1 MVTKLERENNT
12 IFYLHNAW
20 ANSPDGTAGF
30 TLEES
35 EDAAYI
41 GNCISMSSAEV
52 LNPSSYNWIAVEF
65 EAVEES
71 DTAELTELGEDVPED
86 PEDEDEDYSYEDYM
100 DGAVQSAADT
110 ATTAQES
117 ADIAQQ
123 KAEEATASAALAQ
136 QKAEEATASA
146 ALAQQKAE
154 AAATSATEAKTAA
167 AAATADATT
176 AKAQAAEAKTAA
188 DAATKDA
195 GTAKEKAEVATT
207 AAATAQQKAE
217 SATAAAGTA
226 QSAAQSATSDARAA
240 GIAAATAQA
249 AAEAAQ
255 GDIDEQQK
263 YFYHDAIGAH
273 VLDAVNG
280 NFRTD
285 IKSTGMYVVDTATET
300 PLTEIT
306 DDSLIFGVGNVCNG
320 SNNIALGRENE
331 SEAGCQFSY
340 LEGNRCKIGNY
351 GTNTSISSH
360 AEGHSTIYG
369 ARFSHTEGEA
379 TITATDEKPLV
390 MYSHAEGTA
399 QIKGAS
405 WCHAEGD
412 SIATG
417 DVYHGHLEGESKIT
431 DSLSSHSEG
440 RSILVNCDRSHAEGM
455 AKIEYGSIDHAEG
468 KAIITRTKA
477 ADGEVPSHAEGT
489 SKIEESWISHAEG
502 SSTITGAKYAH
513 AEGSST
519 ITGAKYA
526 HAEGNVTEATGEAS
540 HVEGYL
546 SKANGKASHAEGTS
560 TIASGENSHASG
572 EGTEAV
578 GACQTVLGKYN
589 TADAEKALIVGNGDL
604 LNKSN
609 ALTLDWDGNLK
620 AAGDVTCDA
629 AVGTASLSAL
639 NDTVAALS
647 MVIDKVWIKIYPV
660 GSIYIST
667 SAESPADLFGGTW
680 EKIEDRFLLA
690 SGDQYALGTTG
701 GTADAVVVNHT
712 HTQAAHSHGF
722 TDGGKVW
729 TTETGS
735 TEPGAQISGTAKY
748 YAATAKKDYAWRTST
763 ASATPAINNSGED
776 GTGKN
781 LPPYLSVNVW
791 KRVK

>member
-1 MVTKLERENNT
+1 M
-12 IFYLHNAW
+12 
-20 ANSPDGTAGF
+20 
-30 TLEES
+30 
-35 EDAAYI
+35 
-41 GNCISMSSAEV
+41 
-52 LNPSSYNWIAVEF
+52 
-65 EAVEES
+65 
-71 DTAELTELGEDVPED
+71 
-86 PEDEDEDYSYEDYM
+86 
-100 DGAVQSAADT
+100 
-110 ATTAQES
+110 
-117 ADIAQQ
+117 
-123 KAEEATASAALAQ
+123 
-136 QKAEEATASA
+136 
-146 ALAQQKAE
+146 
-154 AAATSATEAKTAA
+154 
-167 AAATADATT
+167 
-176 AKAQAAEAKTAA
+176 
-188 DAATKDA
+188 
-195 GTAKEKAEVATT
+195 
-207 AAATAQQKAE
+207 
-217 SATAAAGTA
+217 
-226 QSAAQSATSDARAA
+226 
-240 GIAAATAQA
+240 
-249 AAEAAQ
+249 
-255 GDIDEQQK
+255 
-263 YFYHDAIGAH
+263 
-273 VLDAVNG
+273 LDAVNG

-513 AEGSST
+513 AEGESKV
-519 ITGAKYA
+519 TGAKYA

-589 TADAEKALIVGNGDL
+589 TADTEKVLIVGNGDL

-629 AVGTASLSAL
+629 AVGTVSL
-639 NDTVAALS
+639 AALS
-647 MVIDKVWIKIYPV
+647 MAIDKVWEKIYPV

-667 SAESPADLFGGTW
+667 SAESPADLFGGAW
-680 EKIEDRFLLA
+680 EKIEGRFLLA
-690 SGDQYALGTTG
+690 SGAQYALGTMG

-712 HTQAAHSHGF
+712 HTQAAHSHDF
-722 TDGGKVW
+722 TGGGKVW

-735 TEPGAQISGTAKY
+735 TESGGQISGTAKY

-791 KRVK
+791 KRVE

>member
-86 PEDEDEDYSYEDYM
+86 PEDEDDDYSYEDYM

-146 ALAQQKAE
+146 A
-154 AAATSATEAKTAA
+154 EAKTAA

-188 DAATKDA
+188 DAATRDA
-195 GTAKEKAEVATT
+195 GTAKEKAEAATT
-207 AAATAQQKAE
+207 AAAAAQQKAE

-331 SEAGCQFSY
+331 SDAGCQFSY

-417 DVYHGHLEGESKIT
+417 DVYNGHLEGESKIT

-468 KAIITRTKA
+468 
-477 ADGEVPSHAEGT
+477 T

-513 AEGSST
+513 AEGDSKV
-519 ITGAKYA
+519 TGAKYA

-609 ALTLDWDGNLK
+609 ALTLDWNGNLK

-647 MVIDKVWIKIYPV
+647 MVIDKVWTKIYPV

-680 EKIEDRFLLA
+680 EKIEGRFLLA

-722 TDGGKVW
+722 TDGDKVW
-729 TTETGS
+729 TTKTGS

-748 YAATAKKDYAWRTST
+748 YAATPKKDYAWRTST
-763 ASATPAINNSGED
+763 ASATPAINNFGED

-791 KRVK
+791 KRVE

>member
-30 TLEES
+30 TLEET

-86 PEDEDEDYSYEDYM
+86 PEDEDDDYSYEDYM

-146 ALAQQKAE
+146 A
-154 AAATSATEAKTAA
+154 EAKTAA

-188 DAATKDA
+188 D
-195 GTAKEKAEVATT
+195 TAKEKAETATSS
-207 AAATAQQKAE
+207 AALAQQKAE
-217 SATAAAGTA
+217 AATAAAGTA

-263 YFYHDAIGAH
+263 YFYHDEIGAH
-273 VLDAVNG
+273 VFDAVNG
-280 NFRTD
+280 TFRTD

-417 DVYHGHLEGESKIT
+417 DVYNGHLEGGSKIT
-431 DSLSSHSEG
+431 DSYASHSEG
-440 RSILVNCDRSHAEGM
+440 AAILINCDRSHAEGS
-455 AKIEYGSIDHAEG
+455 AKIEYGSYDHAEG
-468 KAIITRTKA
+468 TAIITRTKA
-477 ADGEVPSHAEGT
+477 ADRIVPSHAEGT

-513 AEGSST
+513 AEGDSKV
-519 ITGAKYA
+519 TGAKYA

-540 HVEGYL
+540 HVEGFL

-560 TIASGENSHASG
+560 TIASGENSHTSG

-647 MVIDKVWIKIYPV
+647 MVIDKVWTKIYPV

-680 EKIEDRFLLA
+680 EKIEDKFLLA
-690 SGDQYALGTTG
+690 SGDQYASGTTG

-722 TDGGKVW
+722 TGGGKVW
-729 TTETGS
+729 TTETGA

-791 KRVK
+791 TRVE